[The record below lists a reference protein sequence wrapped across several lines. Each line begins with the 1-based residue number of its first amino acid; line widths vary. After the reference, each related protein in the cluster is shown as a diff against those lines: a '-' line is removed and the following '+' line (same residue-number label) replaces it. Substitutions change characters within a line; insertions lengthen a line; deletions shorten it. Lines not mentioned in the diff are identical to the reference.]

1 MPIVKRIKFLIRIS
15 VPAGGYIRLEDLA
28 DMLSAVADGGI
39 ILSKVTR
46 GAEALPRQL
55 LLYRDF
61 VKLVFTPPA
70 Q

>member
-1 MPIVKRIKFLIRIS
+1 
-15 VPAGGYIRLEDLA
+15 
-28 DMLSAVADGGI
+28 MLSAVAGGGI

-46 GAEALPRQL
+46 DAGALPRQL